1 MTTDSG
7 NSATDHYTN
16 SGALTVGNLE
26 SGASVQYSTDGGQTW
41 TNSFSAVE
49 GANTVAVRQVNVA
62 GNVSAA
68 TMVNFALDNTADDIS
83 LTLHKDSGTSESDR
97 ITNDVVVNVNG
108 LESSS
113 SWQYSVDGGVHW
125 TVGSGS
131 SFELAK
137 DHVYGADDVQVK
149 SKDVAGNFFFKS
161 LSDWPRLR

>member
-1 MTTDSG
+1 V
-7 NSATDHYTN
+7 Y
-16 SGALTVGNLE
+16 GADD
-26 SGASVQYSTDGGQTW
+26 VQVKSTD
-41 TNSFSAVE
+41 
-49 GANTVAVRQVNVA
+49 VA
-62 GNVSAA
+62 GNELVVKLGAV
-68 TMVNFALDNTADDIS
+68 TTDNTADDIT
-83 LTLHKDSGTSESDR
+83 LELHKDSGTSASDR
-97 ITNDVVVNVNG
+97 ITNDVLVNVNG